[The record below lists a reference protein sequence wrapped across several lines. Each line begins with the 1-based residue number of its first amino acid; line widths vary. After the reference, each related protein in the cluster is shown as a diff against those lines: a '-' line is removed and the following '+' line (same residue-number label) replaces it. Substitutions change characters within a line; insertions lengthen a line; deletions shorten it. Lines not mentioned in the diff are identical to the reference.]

1 MPASRRRRVLRAIG
15 AAALMVALHAFA
27 PVARAQSDTTPPV
40 PAPGR
45 LIDVGGWRLHLNC
58 TGETRPAQPTV
69 VLEAGAGGFSVDWS
83 LVQPEV
89 SRFARVCSY
98 DRAGAG
104 WSDLGPRPRTLR
116 QIVWELHELLRRAG
130 ERPPY
135 MLVGHSYGG
144 TIARQYAFT
153 HRDEVAGIVFDESGH
168 ERGTMVF
175 RNGRMIRLVDSA
187 TGRPVPEPKTS
198 DPLRVA
204 DIPPAIRAQIEQ
216 AAQQMVKQAGR
227 ARLPRDARAMRTWS
241 FGQIKHWAANDNP
254 FEGEELAA
262 LLVRWSTKPHAFGDM
277 PIVVLSRGLPESP
290 DTLRERAHARDQA
303 ELLTLSRR
311 ARQVIAQHAG
321 HDIMIDEPEVT
332 IAAIRD
338 VLAATRR

>member
-1 MPASRRRRVLRAIG
+1 MKHF
-15 AAALMVALHAFA
+15 AAVALALVLLLCPPA
-27 PVARAQSDTTPPV
+27 ARAQTDTVPPL

-45 LIDVGGWRLHLNC
+45 LIDLGGWRLHLNC
-58 TGETRPAQPTV
+58 TGERRPAQPTV

-89 SRFARVCSY
+89 ARFARVCSY
-98 DRAGAG
+98 DRAGSG
-104 WSDLGPRPRTLR
+104 WSDLGPRPRTHR
-116 QIVWELHELLRRAG
+116 QIVWELRELLRRAG
-130 ERPPY
+130 ERVPY
-135 MLVGHSYGG
+135 VLVGHSLGG
-144 TIARQYAFT
+144 TLVRQYTFT

-175 RNGRMIRLVDSA
+175 RNGAMIRLVDSA

-198 DPLRVA
+198 GPLRVA

-216 AAQQMVKQAGR
+216 SAQQMVKQAGR
-227 ARLPRDARAMRTWS
+227 SGLPPDAQLMRTWS
-241 FGQIKHWAANDNP
+241 YGQIKHWASNDNP

-262 LLVRWSTKPHAFGDM
+262 LLARWTTTPYALGDM
-277 PIVVLSRGLPESP
+277 PIVVLSRGRPESA
-290 DTLRERAHARDQA
+290 DTLREREHERNQA

-311 ARQVIAQHAG
+311 ARRVIARRAG
-321 HDIMIDEPEVT
+321 HSILLDEPEVT

>member
-1 MPASRRRRVLRAIG
+1 LIG
-15 AAALMVALHAFA
+15 RTLVHVAALASALSAA
-27 PVARAQSDTTPPV
+27 LPAARAQTDTLPPM

-45 LIDVGGWRLHLNC
+45 LIDLGGWRLHLNC
-58 TGETRPAQPTV
+58 TGEQRPAQPTV
-69 VLEAGAGGFSVDWS
+69 ILEAGAGGFSVDWS

-89 SRFARVCSY
+89 ARFARVCSY

-116 QIVWELHELLRRAG
+116 QITWELHELLRRAG

-135 MLVGHSYGG
+135 VLVGHSYGG
-144 TIARQYAFT
+144 TLARQYTFT
-153 HRDEVAGIVFDESGH
+153 YRDEVAGIVFDESGH

-175 RNGRMIRLVDSA
+175 RNGQMIRLVDSA

-198 DPLRVA
+198 GPLRIA

-227 ARLPRDARAMRTWS
+227 PGLPPDAQRMRTWS
-241 FGQIKHWAANDNP
+241 YGQLEHWAANDNP

-262 LLVRWSTKPHAFGDM
+262 LLARWSTKPHAFGDM
-277 PIVVLSRGLPESP
+277 PIVVLSRGRPESA
-290 DTLRERAHARDQA
+290 DTVREREHERGQA

-311 ARQVIAQHAG
+311 ARQVIARRAG
-321 HDIMIDEPEVT
+321 HGILIEEPEVT

-338 VLAATRR
+338 VLAAARR

>member
-1 MPASRRRRVLRAIG
+1 MIVRANPANWLG
-15 AAALMVALHAFA
+15 QAALVLVLLLSAL
-27 PVARAQSDTTPPV
+27 PARAQTDTVPPL
-40 PAPGR
+40 PPPGR
-45 LIDVGGWRLHLNC
+45 LIDLGGWRLHLNC
-58 TGETRPAQPTV
+58 TGERRPAQPTV

-89 SRFARVCSY
+89 ARFARVCSY
-98 DRAGAG
+98 DRGGAG

-135 MLVGHSYGG
+135 VLVGHSYGG
-144 TIARQYAFT
+144 TLARQYAFT

-187 TGRPVPEPKTS
+187 SGRPVPEPRTS
-198 DPLRVA
+198 GPLRVA
-204 DIPPAIRAQIEQ
+204 DIPPAIREQIAQS
-216 AAQQMVKQAGR
+216 ARQMVRQAGR
-227 ARLPRDARAMRTWS
+227 AGLPPDAQRMRTWS
-241 FGQIKHWAANDNP
+241 YGQIKHWASNDNP

-262 LLVRWSTKPHAFGDM
+262 LLAWWSTTPYVLGDM
-277 PIVVLSRGLPESP
+277 PIVVLSRGRPESA
-290 DTLRERAHARDQA
+290 DTLRERDHERGQA

-311 ARQVIAQHAG
+311 ARQVIARRAG
-321 HDIMIDEPEVT
+321 HSILLDEPAVT
-332 IAAIRD
+332 IGAIRD

>member
-1 MPASRRRRVLRAIG
+1 MRRIAGTATLALTLSALPAS
-15 AAALMVALHAFA
+15 
-27 PVARAQSDTTPPV
+27 AQTDTVPPL
-40 PAPGR
+40 PPPGR
-45 LIDVGGWRLHLNC
+45 LIDLGGWRVHLDC
-58 TGETRPAQPTV
+58 TGEKRPTQPTV

-89 SRFARVCSY
+89 ARFARVCSY

-135 MLVGHSYGG
+135 VLVGHSYGG
-144 TIARQYAFT
+144 TLARQYAFT

-168 ERGTMVF
+168 ERGTMVL

-187 TGRPVPEPKTS
+187 TGRSVPEPRTS
-198 DPLRVA
+198 GALRVA
-204 DIPPAIRAQIEQ
+204 DIPPGIRAQIERS
-216 AAQQMVKQAGR
+216 AEQMVKQAGR
-227 ARLPRDARAMRTWS
+227 AGLPPDAQRMRTWS
-241 FGQIKHWAANDNP
+241 YGQVKHWAANDNP

-262 LLVRWSTKPHAFGDM
+262 LLARWTAKPYALGDM
-277 PIVVLSRGLPESP
+277 PIVVLSRGRPESA
-290 DTLRERAHARDQA
+290 DTVREREHERDQA
-303 ELLTLSRR
+303 HLLTLSRR
-311 ARQVIAQHAG
+311 ARQVIARRAG
-321 HDIMIDEPEVT
+321 HGILIEQPEVT

-338 VLAATRR
+338 VLAAARR